1 VGREEMK
8 EGMQGRGSRRL
19 TRQISCECVHCVGFL
34 WPKTTIVGKLWL
46 LGSPVPAPFTDEGQ
60 IWCPIAD
67 PQCTFM
73 CQNSPRSVYSVAL
86 WRRKTQFVPYFGFR
100 HLLMST
106 VGLNLRKLNTGAQL
120 KIFPYLTASKSF
132 LYSQRLYGEI
142 GRTNSD
148 VQKRDGQTKKSTF
161 IANPAADEIHAPP
174 NLARW

>member
-1 VGREEMK
+1 MLRSLVGSEMCIRDSLQAEFHLNVFIVSPSGGQK
-8 EGMQGRGSRRL
+8 PQFWTNFDFWR
-19 TRQISCECVHCVGFL
+19 FL
-34 WPKTTIVGKLWL
+34 HRP
-46 LGSPVPAPFTDEGQ
+46 PFTDDGE
-60 IWCPIAD
+60 ICFAIAD

-86 WRRKTQFVPYFGFR
+86 WRRKTQFVLYFGFR

-174 NLARW
+174 NLAR